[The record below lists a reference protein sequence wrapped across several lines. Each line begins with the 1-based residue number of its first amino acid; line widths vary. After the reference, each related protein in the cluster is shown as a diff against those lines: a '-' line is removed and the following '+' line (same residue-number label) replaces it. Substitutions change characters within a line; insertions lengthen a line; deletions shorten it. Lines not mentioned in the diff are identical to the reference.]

1 MNNKINNLLLA
12 TEMMKMKLR
21 EASDNKKFVFEDD
34 ARRDYED
41 ARRDEE
47 KYEERK

>member
-21 EASDNKKFVFEDD
+21 EVSDNKKLVFEDD
-34 ARRDYED
+34 DRDEIIFK
-41 ARRDEE
+41 DEE
-47 KYEERK
+47 KIIRGES